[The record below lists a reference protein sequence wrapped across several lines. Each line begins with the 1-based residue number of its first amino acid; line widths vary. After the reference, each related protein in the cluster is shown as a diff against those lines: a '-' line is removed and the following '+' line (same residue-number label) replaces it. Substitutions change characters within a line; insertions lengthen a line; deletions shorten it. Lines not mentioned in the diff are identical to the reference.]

1 MHPPNNPHQDVCLNL
16 SWPDGPVWLVGWE
29 LKLPLCAA
37 PATNLQL
44 FIFFMV
50 HTFFILANKYLYS
63 EVTSGSDCF
72 FRCDEYHRAIKT
84 NWRLQRSKKVKH
96 ALDKPPISL
105 QVLKQVTHNQRKSC
119 HQLVLSYIDAR
130 MQPADGLR
138 KSAGKLSSLD
148 DKLLWKLAAMKCTGR
163 MNIIAQRFLSLQD

>member
-29 LKLPLCAA
+29 LKPPSVLHLLLIC
-37 PATNLQL
+37 NCL
-44 FIFFMV
+44 FFMV
-50 HTFFILANKYLYS
+50 HTFFILANKHLYS

-72 FRCDEYHRAIKT
+72 FRCDEYHWAIKT

-96 ALDKPPISL
+96 ALAKPLISL

-119 HQLVLSYIDAR
+119 HQLVLSYIDAQ

-163 MNIIAQRFLSLQD
+163 MNIIARRFLALQD